1 MNALSQRSGP
11 ASPRRAEVEARVL
24 SATEELL
31 ENGSVFAD
39 LKVEQIATAAGI
51 SRPAFYFYFRDKRE
65 LLMRLTEDVMGLLY
79 REAEGWWALDDDS
92 QDRVEALRTAV
103 RRVVTLYADHSV
115 LLRAVADAASYD
127 PLIADFWGA
136 AIKRFAEATRA
147 RIVAEQA
154 DGHMPGLPAEEVA
167 FALTW
172 MVERACYQRLA
183 ASGQQPDELFIDGLA
198 AVWTRTLYSD

>member
-1 MNALSQRSGP
+1 MEALSQRSGP

-24 SATEELL
+24 GATEELL
-31 ENGSVFAD
+31 DTGAAFAD

-79 REAEGWWALDDDS
+79 REAEGWWTLDDDS
-92 QDRVEALRTAV
+92 KDRVEALRTAV
-103 RRVVTLYADHSV
+103 RSVVTLYADHAV
-115 LLRAVADAASYD
+115 LLRAVADAAAYD
-127 PLIADFWGA
+127 PVIAEFWRA
-136 AIKRFAEATRA
+136 AIQRFTDASCA
-147 RIVAEQA
+147 RIIAEQA
-154 DGHMPGLPAEEVA
+154 DGHMRGLPAAEVA

-183 ASGQQPDELFIDGLA
+183 ALEEPLDEPFVEGLA
-198 AVWTRTLYSD
+198 EVWTRTLYSV